1 MVSLKS
7 TLHFI
12 NGFHHRISLDG
23 VTDWQG
29 NWFLRANFYYTQTA
43 MFKDQLEYEV
53 RENVE

>member
-43 MFKDQLEYEV
+43 VFKDQLEYEV
-53 RENVE
+53 RENIE